1 MFDPAARD
9 FANVDPI
16 NKGPINPGPHVAAK
30 ISISDIFLPDS
41 LKACFVIFCKISRW
55 ALDANSGTTPP

>member
-1 MFDPAARD
+1 LFELIARD

-16 NKGPINPGPHVAAK
+16 NKGPINPGPQDAAK
-30 ISISDIFLPDS
+30 TSISEIFLPDS
-41 LKACFVIFCKISRW
+41 SKASHVICCKISRC